1 MMKPIGFAIGL
12 ALALS
17 TTPLFAE
24 TKTDVTIL
32 SPWEV
37 ASFDPAVAGFA
48 IQKLQIMENL
58 VDADETGALRPGLAT
73 EWMVSEDGL
82 TWEFILRKDVTFHDG
97 TPFDALAAVA
107 ALTRAWEQPGVLKK
121 APITGISEADGKVVF
136 TLETP
141 FTALPAFL
149 AHATTI
155 IPSPAAF
162 DATGTPIA
170 LTGTGAFKVTE
181 FTPPQSI
188 SMARHDAYWGEA
200 AKIETAT
207 YLAAGRAE
215 TRALLAESG
224 DADIIFTLD
233 PSGYNHLQHVDGIET
248 MAVPIP
254 RVVALKVN
262 ASHAFFDDAR
272 ARQALSLAI
281 PRVGIAKSITR
292 FPEAAAGQLF
302 PPALDTWH
310 SKDLAPLETNL
321 DQAAALLAELG
332 WAKGEDGILTR
343 DGERFSI
350 TLRTFPDR
358 PELPLI
364 ATALQ
369 DTWRELGIELEVSV
383 ASYSE
388 IPAGHQDGSLHVA
401 LYARNYGLTLDPVGS
416 VLQDFGTGGGD
427 WGAMGWDNA
436 DVAKAI
442 EIIASTSDQTLR
454 GENIAKIA
462 GILHQELPVIPV
474 VWYQHT
480 VAIDTKLGGVVIDP
494 LQRSYGLSTMFWTE

>member
-1 MMKPIGFAIGL
+1 M
-12 ALALS
+12 ALS
-17 TTPLFAE
+17 ASQAWAE
-24 TKTDVTIL
+24 VKSNVTIA

-37 ASFDPAVAGFA
+37 ASYDPAVAGFA

-73 EWMVSEDGL
+73 EWSASADGL
-82 TWEFILRKDVTFHDG
+82 TWSFTLRNGVTFHDG
-97 TPFDALAAVA
+97 SAFNAEAAVEV
-107 ALTRAWEQPGVLKK
+107 LTRAWEQPGVLKK
-121 APITGISEADGKVVF
+121 APITRIYAQDGKVVF
-136 TLETP
+136 TLEKR

-155 IPSPAAF
+155 IPAPSVF
-162 DATGTPIA
+162 DAEGKPTKMI
-170 LTGTGAFKVTE
+170 GTGPFSVEK

-188 SMARHDAYWGEA
+188 SLVRNDAYWGDAPTLEG
-200 AKIETAT
+200 AT

-224 DADIIFTLD
+224 DADIVFTLD
-233 PSGYNHLQHVDGIET
+233 AAGFSHLKHVDTIET
-248 MAVPIP
+248 AAVPIP

-262 ASHAFFDDAR
+262 AGHSFFNDPK

-281 PRVGIAKSITR
+281 PRAGIAKAITR
-292 FPEAAAGQLF
+292 FPEAAASQLF
-302 PPALDTWH
+302 PPALNTWH
-310 SKDLAPLETNL
+310 SADLAPLKTDIEK
-321 DQAAALLAELG
+321 AKALLAELG
-332 WAKGEDGILTR
+332 WTAGDDGILVR
-343 DGERFSI
+343 GNERFAI

-369 DTWRELGIELEVSV
+369 DQWRDIGIELEVSV
-383 ASYSE
+383 ANYSE

-401 LYARNYGLTLDPVGS
+401 LYARNYGLTPDPIGS
-416 VLQDFGTGGGD
+416 VLQDFGPGGGD
-427 WGAMGWDNA
+427 WGAMGWENA
-436 DVAKAI
+436 EVASAL
-442 EIIASTSDQTLR
+442 EVIAASSDQDVR
-454 GENIAKIA
+454 QENIAKVA

-480 VAIDTKLGGVVIDP
+480 VSIDKKLEGVVIDP
-494 LQRSYGLSTMFWTE
+494 LQRSYGLSDMYWIN